1 MSTDSLKLPVPK
13 VCSAIYAVM
22 TPHPLEHEDHVA
34 MPMEFLL
41 RLRGSSDLGMKRLK
55 KRPFQFLIR
64 AESDTAGAGD
74 MAFRTRQQALELAE
88 AHDGVVVDMLLPRV
102 IEHGSAATS
111 LSNASQWFV
120 FEYDADEDGHIMT
133 HGLDQFGLA
142 ELHSFGVP
150 VAQKAMYDAVL
161 TGIAFRLIDEWPTHD
176 PIGPATITLRDIAYG
191 FGDPAAASTPND
203 RTVDVT
209 LTYVEDQHELHVTLH
224 DDPATSLFQ
233 A

>member
-1 MSTDSLKLPVPK
+1 MSVPVPK

-34 MPMEFLL
+34 MPLDFLL
-41 RLRGSSDLGMKRLK
+41 RLRGSSDLGMLRLK
-55 KRPFQFLIR
+55 KRPFQYLIR
-64 AESDTAGAGD
+64 NESNTTGAGE
-74 MAFRTRQQALELAE
+74 MALATRKQALELAE
-88 AHDGVVVDMLLPRV
+88 LHDGVVVDMLLPRV

-111 LSNASQWFV
+111 LSYASQWFV

-133 HGLDQFGLA
+133 HGMDQFGLP

-150 VAQKAMYDAVL
+150 PAQKAMYDAVL
-161 TGIAFRLIDEWPTHD
+161 TGIAFRLIDEWPAHD

-191 FGDPAAASTPND
+191 LGDPAASSTPDD
-203 RTVDVT
+203 RSVDVT
-209 LTYVEDQHELHVTLH
+209 LTYAEDDYELHVTLH

-233 A
+233 D

>member
-1 MSTDSLKLPVPK
+1 MTVPQPN

-41 RLRGSSDLGMKRLK
+41 RLRGSSDLGMQRLR

-64 AESDTAGAGD
+64 AESDTAGARA
-74 MAFRTRQQALELAE
+74 MAFETRITALQLAE
-88 AHDGVVVDMLLPRV
+88 AHDGVAIDMLLPRV
-102 IEHGSAATS
+102 VEHGSASTS

-133 HGLDQFGLA
+133 HGLDQFGLP

-150 VAQKAMYDAVL
+150 PAQGAMYDAVL
-161 TGIAFRLIDEWPTHD
+161 TGIAFRLIDEWPAQD
-176 PIGPATITLRDIAYG
+176 PVGPATITLRDIAYG
-191 FGDPAAASTPND
+191 FGDPAATSTPND
-203 RTVDVT
+203 RSVDVT
-209 LTYVEDQHELHVTLH
+209 LAYDEDEHELRVTLH
-224 DDPATSLFQ
+224 DDPATNLFQ
-233 A
+233 K